1 MKRIS
6 ALILAM
12 AIAFSV
18 LLNVHAQSGD
28 SIWLTANTTAY
39 KTGETVKVTVNA
51 TSGTAVQGFTFQ
63 IRYDPACLKPT
74 NAQSP
79 VPGMNGLALPQ
90 ISGQVDGSYASTTP
104 QMVSGV
110 LAEVFFVALKG
121 CQTNLALESAAL
133 AIRSPEGFAAPLPG
147 VTIVGNSVA
156 LNIDKE
162 VGVAEPV
169 PVTGANLPLEP
180 TIFETPERNF
190 GWLIALLAVVF
201 VAGAG
206 YILAKGFR
214 NAPADA
220 TPAAVKPAVAPK
232 VTSVS
237 QGTVKVHF
245 KRGPYAGKSFA
256 LDKLPLFIGRDPRND
271 ICLNDPHIQNQH
283 AKIFETSNGYYLMD
297 LGGETYVNGQMVK
310 RNSAFL
316 KPGDVV
322 RLGKSALFVFGS

>member
-1 MKRIS
+1 MKRVS

-12 AIAFSV
+12 TIAFSV
-18 LLNVHAQSGD
+18 LLTAHAQTGD

-51 TSGTAVQGFTFQ
+51 MSGTAVQGFTFQ
-63 IRYDPACLKPT
+63 IRYDPACLTPT

-79 VPGMNGLALPQ
+79 VPGMNGLGLPQ

-104 QMVSGV
+104 QVVNGV
-110 LAEVFFVALKG
+110 LAEVYFTALNG
-121 CQTNLALESAAL
+121 CQTNLILESAAL
-133 AIRSPEGFAAPLPG
+133 AIRNPEGFAVPLEG
-147 VTIVGNSVA
+147 VTIIGNSVA

-162 VGVAEPV
+162 AGVAQPA
-169 PVTGANLPLEP
+169 PVTGSNLPLEP
-180 TIFETPERNF
+180 TIFETPERNY
-190 GWLIALLAVVF
+190 GWVIALLSVLF
-201 VAGAG
+201 VAGTG

-214 NAPADA
+214 DAPA
-220 TPAAVKPAVAPK
+220 AAKPAVAPK
-232 VTSVS
+232 VASVS

-245 KRGPYAGKSFA
+245 KRGPHAGKSFA
-256 LDKLPLFIGRDPRND
+256 LDKLPLFIGRDPHND
-271 ICLNDPHIQNQH
+271 ICLNDPHIQSQH
-283 AKIFETSNGYYLMD
+283 AKIFETSNGFYLMD

-310 RNSAFL
+310 RNSTFL